1 MAPNSRQGAV
11 SIPVPPL
18 LFLTGTKYSHSPLA
32 KRQSFSNHRSDAHT
46 ERARFVLSIMN
57 KHSHPGT
64 GKISVH
70 GNGVGVP
77 SPEQV
82 EKRAREIAMIDERN
96 PNDFTEADW
105 QEARKELMGVEG
117 AAAPEA
123 DEDVVEEISERD
135 EVMGE
140 SGHRVLP
147 EGFDEEETLGEQL
160 VTDGIEE
167 AAHDQMVQARREE
180 LEEER
185 SSS

>member
-1 MAPNSRQGAV
+1 
-11 SIPVPPL
+11 
-18 LFLTGTKYSHSPLA
+18 
-32 KRQSFSNHRSDAHT
+32 
-46 ERARFVLSIMN
+46 MN

-123 DEDVVEEISERD
+123 DEDVAEEISERD

-147 EGFDEEETLGEQL
+147 EGFDEEETLGQQL

>member
-1 MAPNSRQGAV
+1 
-11 SIPVPPL
+11 
-18 LFLTGTKYSHSPLA
+18 
-32 KRQSFSNHRSDAHT
+32 
-46 ERARFVLSIMN
+46 MN
-57 KHSHPGT
+57 EHSHRGT

-82 EKRAREIAMIDERN
+82 EKRAQEIAMIDERN

-117 AAAPEA
+117 TAAPEA

-140 SGHRVLP
+140 SGHRVLR

-167 AAHDQMVQARREE
+167 ATSPDNQFFGVQRILDVVRSHTRNTAQEILQALENDVREFSHNQPQ
-180 LEEER
+180 LDDMTVAVVKVNPTHP
-185 SSS
+185 SN

>member
-1 MAPNSRQGAV
+1 M
-11 SIPVPPL
+11 
-18 LFLTGTKYSHSPLA
+18 
-32 KRQSFSNHRSDAHT
+32 
-46 ERARFVLSIMN
+46 
-57 KHSHPGT
+57 
-64 GKISVH
+64 
-70 GNGVGVP
+70 P

-117 AAAPEA
+117 TAAPEA

-140 SGHRVLP
+140 SGHRVLR

-167 AAHDQMVQARREE
+167 AAALAPKNWRAGFARCANLVRICARR
-180 LEEER
+180 
-185 SSS
+185 SSRKIMSCNQCQT